1 MLVQLVNHLKL
12 VHSSSEVCYMVSE
25 WNDSSPSLFCKCFFF
40 HSKKHLMH
48 AQYTEVHMLC
58 HLFNRNKKMFEG
70 GGDSEYFAVTLYF
83 IHCGLGDYN
92 HCFN

>member
-1 MLVQLVNHLKL
+1 
-12 VHSSSEVCYMVSE
+12 
-25 WNDSSPSLFCKCFFF
+25 
-40 HSKKHLMH
+40 MH
-48 AQYTEVHMLC
+48 AQYTEVLMLC